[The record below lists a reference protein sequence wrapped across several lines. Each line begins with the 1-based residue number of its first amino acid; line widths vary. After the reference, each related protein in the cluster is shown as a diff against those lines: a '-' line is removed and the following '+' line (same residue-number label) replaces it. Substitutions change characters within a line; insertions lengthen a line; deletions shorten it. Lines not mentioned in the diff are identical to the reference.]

1 MSDKVMHRGPD
12 GAGLVG
18 LEGDAV
24 IRSAESTAWQVAL
37 AHRRL
42 SIIDL
47 SLAAAQPMV
56 YRDRYWLA
64 YNGEVYNYL
73 ELRGELE
80 RLGHVFRTRSDSEVV
95 LAAFAEWG
103 PRCFERMRGMWGLVL
118 VDSRSA
124 SAVLCRDRLG
134 IKPLY
139 TCRVDGWLAVVSE
152 IKQLVGAPGFRAR
165 RSEEAVSEYLATGYE
180 DPERSFFDGV
190 APVPPGA

>member
-47 SLAAAQPMV
+47 SPTAAQPMV
-56 YRDRYWLA
+56 YRERYWLT
-64 YNGEVYNYL
+64 YNGQVYNYL
-73 ELRGELE
+73 ELRAELE
-80 RLGHVFRTRSDSEVV
+80 RFGHAFRIQSDSEVV

-118 VDSRSA
+118 LDAHSGTA
-124 SAVLCRDRLG
+124 ILCRDRLG

-139 TCRVDGWLAVVSE
+139 VWQSDGLLAVVSE
-152 IKQLVGAPGFRAR
+152 IKQLVDVPGFHTKH
-165 RSEEAVSEYLATGYE
+165 SEHVVTAYLATGYKHQT
-180 DPERSFFDGV
+180 DSLFSGV
-190 APVPPGA
+190 IPVP